1 MQISNVLAGWADPAA
16 VAKRNDPLEAASAR
30 GAKAADA
37 GAAAAPGNRA
47 ALGQILGKYDVQR
60 ITPTE
65 FAEMI
70 QKLQK
75 AGAITEGEFQEL
87 AAIRLDLESAKLK
100 VDEPV
105 NLMEFYAQKIKDAQ
119 RQSENADTPS
129 ARTQLKPLLRR
140 LEWIE
145 KFSVI
150 QSNPGAA
157 GVDAI
162 A

>member
-16 VAKRNDPLEAASAR
+16 VAKRNDPLEAASAGGEGRRRRRRNVAGQPR
-30 GAKAADA
+30 GPGADPRQVRRAADHA
-37 GAAAAPGNRA
+37 HRVRRDDPEASEGRRDHRRGVPGTGRYPPRPGV
-47 ALGQILGKYDVQR
+47 GQV
-60 ITPTE
+60 
-65 FAEMI
+65 
-70 QKLQK
+70 
-75 AGAITEGEFQEL
+75 EG
-87 AAIRLDLESAKLK
+87 RRTG
-100 VDEPV
+100 EPHGV
-105 NLMEFYAQKIKDAQ
+105 LREKIKDAQ

-129 ARTQLKPLLRR
+129 ARTPLKPLLRR